1 MSSGDYPSAAAQRV
15 SYHHRCLVPVRLGIL
30 GLGSVYWTPYRTAIE
45 RLAAAGRVE
54 VTAAYDPDP
63 EKRAAADRATGAAV
77 AVESAEAVIEHDRV
91 DAVLVLTSMLEHG
104 RLALAALEAGR
115 HVLVEKPMATTIDA
129 ARVMVAAA
137 GRASDR
143 ALVCAP
149 AVLLSPTYRAM
160 HRRVAAGDVG
170 RVVLARARYGWAG
183 PWWGR
188 WYYEPGGGALFD
200 LGIYNVT
207 SLCGLIGPVRRVAAL
222 VGTAIPERVVE
233 GEPIRVQ
240 SDDNAH
246 LLLDFGES
254 RFASVTTGFTM
265 QRYRSPAVEL
275 YGTDGVVQMLG
286 DDWAPEGFELWR
298 NAAGAWE
305 VHPESAPGW
314 SWTAGLDHLVD
325 CIERGVAPVMRP
337 EHALHALEVMLAAAR
352 SAAEGRAIDLETGFP
367 APDYSSLPP
376 EDGGDRRVHD
386 PRSVV

>member
-1 MSSGDYPSAAAQRV
+1 
-15 SYHHRCLVPVRLGIL
+15 VPVRLGIL

-77 AVESAEAVIEHDRV
+77 AVGSAEAVIEHDRV

-115 HVLVEKPMATTIDA
+115 HVLVEKPMATTMDA
-129 ARVMVAAA
+129 ARALVAAA
-137 GRASDR
+137 GRASER

-386 PRSVV
+386 PRSVA